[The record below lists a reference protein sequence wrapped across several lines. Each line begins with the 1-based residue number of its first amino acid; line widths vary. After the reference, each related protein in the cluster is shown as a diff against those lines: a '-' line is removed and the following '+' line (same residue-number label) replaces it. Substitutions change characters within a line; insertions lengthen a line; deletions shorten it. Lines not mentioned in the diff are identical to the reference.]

1 MPFHKLFSLVLPT
14 KRLQV
19 PGLNPQ
25 FIFFLYFLTVCC
37 LPCAFVKFPPN
48 SDSKMKSAPF
58 VHLLKKRST
67 HFLRHGFAVC
77 ELPLYEICSQNVS
90 RVQCSVLGCC
100 FHKQI
105 CYRKAVPSYMQ
116 VFIILILL
124 IMGSFILFV
133 FHRKGIKRIFNTA
146 VTSSKAFFLVEKR
159 RRKNMSRQKNT
170 PELYPTATDFNEED
184 KEQLHE
190 KKISSADSKSESQ
203 NAGEDE

>member
-67 HFLRHGFAVC
+67 HFLRHGFA
-77 ELPLYEICSQNVS
+77 
-90 RVQCSVLGCC
+90 
-100 FHKQI
+100 
-105 CYRKAVPSYMQ
+105 AYMQ

-133 FHRKGIKRIFNTA
+133 FH
-146 VTSSKAFFLVEKR
+146 SFLVEKR

>member
-14 KRLQV
+14 KRLQ
-19 PGLNPQ
+19 
-25 FIFFLYFLTVCC
+25 
-37 LPCAFVKFPPN
+37 
-48 SDSKMKSAPF
+48 
-58 VHLLKKRST
+58 KRST
-67 HFLRHGFAVC
+67 HFLRHGFA
-77 ELPLYEICSQNVS
+77 
-90 RVQCSVLGCC
+90 
-100 FHKQI
+100 
-105 CYRKAVPSYMQ
+105 AYMQ

-146 VTSSKAFFLVEKR
+146 VTSSKALPGNNDLLRTPEGVVSEEELGFLVEKR

>member
-133 FHRKGIKRIFNTA
+133 FH
-146 VTSSKAFFLVEKR
+146 SFLVEKR

>member
-14 KRLQV
+14 KRLQ
-19 PGLNPQ
+19 
-25 FIFFLYFLTVCC
+25 
-37 LPCAFVKFPPN
+37 
-48 SDSKMKSAPF
+48 
-58 VHLLKKRST
+58 KRST

-146 VTSSKAFFLVEKR
+146 VTSSKALPGNNDLLRTPEGVVSEEELGFLVEKR